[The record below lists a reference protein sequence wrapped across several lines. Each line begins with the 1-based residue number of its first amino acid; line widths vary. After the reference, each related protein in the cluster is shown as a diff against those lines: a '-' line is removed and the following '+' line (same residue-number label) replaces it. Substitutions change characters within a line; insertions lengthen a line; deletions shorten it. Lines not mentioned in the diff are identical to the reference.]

1 LEIGIED
8 ARELCRE
15 IKDAQGIYL
24 MPPFGNAD
32 IAARVMEA
40 VR

>member
-1 LEIGIED
+1 VKG
-8 ARELCRE
+8 
-15 IKDAQGIYL
+15 AQGIYL

-32 IAARVMEA
+32 IAARVMEV